1 MAGVPSVNALFQ
13 VAKQA
18 SKGTAPT
25 TGFITGLMEQSG
37 MSPRFD
43 PLAQSA
49 EHGIAVARVTDHRS
63 PTKYGSYAVGGP
75 FRMNFYPHLIGRLLQ
90 GAGFETAGAGA
101 GAGAAKTH
109 TFTLS
114 ERADHHWLTMLSQ
127 IGDEKKR
134 ATDCRINALSFAASP
149 DELKVNGTYVGLT
162 YDDAAGTET
171 TTAENTT
178 KLVPSVGSLVLTVNS
193 VAIVDT
199 ATDTLSRFTMDI
211 ANPLDEADRSVF
223 RFKRVDL
230 PQVGLGI
237 TGSIEG
243 LDLTYTNYDELI
255 RAGASSGEPSS
266 DVATGS
272 LVWKVESAGDIPT
285 DTVPFSF
292 EVTLASVEVTLDDF
306 VADGSN
312 MVRWNTKYRMIDN
325 VTTPISIAL
334 VNTMATYV

>member
-1 MAGVPSVNALFQ
+1 MAGFPSVNATFK

-18 SKGTAPT
+18 AKGTAAS

-43 PLAQSA
+43 QLAQSA
-49 EHGIAVARVTDHRS
+49 EHGIAIARVTDHRS
-63 PTKYGSYAVGGP
+63 PTQYGSYAVGGP

-90 GAGFETAGAGA
+90 GCGFGVSGAGA

-109 TFTLS
+109 TFTLAT
-114 ERADHHWLTMLSQ
+114 RANHHWLTMLSL
-127 IGDEKKR
+127 IGDEEKR
-134 ATDCRINALSFAASP
+134 ATDCRLTGLQFAASP
-149 DELKVNGTYVGLT
+149 DELKVSGNYLGLT

-193 VAIVDT
+193 VDIVDT

-230 PQVGLGI
+230 PQVGLGV

-243 LDLTYTNYDELI
+243 IDLDYATYDELI
-255 RAGASSGEPSS
+255 RAGASSGEPSAQ
-266 DVATGS
+266 VATGS
-272 LVWKVESAGDIPT
+272 LIWKVESATDIPT

-292 EVTLASVEVTLDDF
+292 EVTLASIEVTLDDF
-306 VADGSN
+306 TADGSN
-312 MVRWNTKYRMIDN
+312 MVRWNTRYRMIDN

>member
-1 MAGVPSVNALFQ
+1 MAGFPSVNATFK

-49 EHGIAVARVTDHRS
+49 EHGIAVARVTEHRS
-63 PTKYGSYAVGGP
+63 ATKYGSYAVGGP
-75 FRMNFYPHLIGRLLQ
+75 FRMNFYPHAIGRFLQ
-90 GAGFETAGAGA
+90 GAGFKVTGAGS

-109 TFTLS
+109 VFKLA
-114 ERADHHWLTMLSQ
+114 ERADHHWLTFLSL
-127 IGDEKKR
+127 IGDEAKR
-134 ATDCRINALSFAASP
+134 ATDCRLTALNFAASP
-149 DELKVNGTYVGLT
+149 DELKVSGNYLGLT

-193 VAIVDT
+193 VEIVNT

-230 PQVGLGI
+230 PQTGLGI

-243 LDLTYTNYDELI
+243 LDLVYANYDELI
-255 RAGASSGEPSS
+255 RAGAASGEPSS
-266 DVATGS
+266 NIATGS
-272 LVWKVESAGDIPT
+272 LVWKVESATDIPT

-292 EVTLASVEVTLDDF
+292 EMNLGSVEVTIDDF
-306 VADGSN
+306 TADGAN
-312 MVRWNTKYRMIDN
+312 MVRWNTRYRMIDN
-325 VTTPISIAL
+325 ITDPAIITL
-334 VNTMATYV
+334 VNTMSTYV